1 MQASNHLKICR
12 TVLLDLKDTR
22 VEYVI
27 SGESNTETILFVHG
41 LGANASQFN
50 GQHVY
55 FHNKFKVI
63 SINLRGHGNSCTVHR
78 SNNPESPFQKM
89 GKDIV
94 GLLYRLGIKHVHFVG
109 NSMGGNV
116 GYEVLRLA
124 PERIKS
130 FTTFGTTAQM
140 KTSKF
145 MLGLLLLSYKVLPL
159 RYIAFLSKSAGQT
172 AVSKERIEKM
182 LIQSNKKTIMTLV
195 PHLANFDYLDIVEE
209 TNVPVTILKGKLD
222 KEINKVLGS
231 TLTSFKKRGNFG
243 MVVMKNAGHFANLD
257 NPATFNAIL
266 ENFIL
271 KINTR

>member
-1 MQASNHLKICR
+1 MNKMTIFK
-12 TVLLDLKDTR
+12 TVTADLNEVRIT
-22 VEYVI
+22 YTI
-27 SGESNTETILFVHG
+27 SGETNNETILFVHG
-41 LGANASQFN
+41 LGANALQFSE
-50 GQHVY
+50 QHAY
-55 FHNKFKVI
+55 FHKKYKVI
-63 SINLRGHGNSCTVHR
+63 SINLRGHGNSCIVHEFD
-78 SNNPESPFQKM
+78 SPEPTLQKM
-89 GKDIV
+89 AKDII
-94 GLLYRLGIKHVHFVG
+94 GLLYRLAIRHVHFVG

-130 FTTFGTTAQM
+130 FTTFGTTAHM

-172 AVSKERIEKM
+172 AASKERIEKM
-182 LIQSNKKTIMTLV
+182 LMQSNKKTIMTLV

-209 TNVPVTILKGKLD
+209 TTVPVTILKGKLD

-231 TLTSFKKRGNFG
+231 TLTRFKKRGNFS
-243 MVVMKNAGHFANLD
+243 MIVIRNAGHFANLD